1 MNVDPNCEENNSQDS
16 DDPECKEQQ
25 IILEEENIGQ
35 YYEEY
40 WQKPRGYYWG
50 KLLKVFSDDADDDA
64 QSGEFLQRKE
74 RSTDPSS
81 IFYYWPAQEDIEII
95 DAGRYFWGQTQPDV
109 VNIGRGKT
117 LLMFEFDGRVMDI
130 LNIFKNIL
138 VQNTSWF
145 RILFI

>member
-81 IFYYWPAQEDIEII
+81 IFYDWPASTR
-95 DAGRYFWGQTQPDV
+95 RYRNNRCWQ
-109 VNIGRGKT
+109 
-117 LLMFEFDGRVMDI
+117 
-130 LNIFKNIL
+130 IFLGSNTTRCCKYWERKNITN
-138 VQNTSWF
+138 V
-145 RILFI
+145 